1 LNLELLSPGVINSTW
16 LYKKD
21 DTTLLLL
28 KTTQSRLELSHE
40 KRLALLDRLE
50 LKGLQPL
57 IRTSRRSMFEQISS
71 LPNAG
76 QQLERLLSSHVE
88 DGEETSYLEGELF
101 CFEDYALFLIFDD
114 IGRGTKLVR
123 AGIVYTSDRTD
134 SGRRLEVFSRNIQ
147 DALESTVNGEPSIIE
162 GYFPG
167 WTQIEDHEA
176 DKSDDSSV
184 AALKAS
190 QIDYPTERIRSLGL
204 LEDPALRR
212 FLQHICE
219 AYADGRIVELLSRTG
234 AETTT
239 GPLVRSLA
247 EANLVRREV
256 LVSCR
261 KRNRPLFRLPSSE
274 ALGQITSSDAVCS
287 ECGAKLA
294 DERFD
299 ELIIPRPAASVLLND
314 GSWLD
319 SRVRNVLQHL
329 GVPKSTVQ
337 TAAPGEFPFREL
349 VVDLAGELFL
359 LCIFDG
365 DVTLADTRTI
375 HSRLSGSNARNL
387 VIVSTGRIHEDARIR
402 LHDHCRQRAVHRIPV
417 NLTLVEG
424 IDDLSSNLEILFEE
438 ASKRAVIRTLF
449 PLDRSLG
456 FSAGRLLA
464 ARFNLGEQDSPVA
477 SGGAVPQVVETVG
490 AGFDHF

>member
-1 LNLELLSPGVINSTW
+1 M
-16 LYKKD
+16 
-21 DTTLLLL
+21 LLL
-28 KTTQSRLELSHE
+28 KTTQSRQELNQE

-57 IRTSRRSMFEQISS
+57 IRTSRRTMFEQISA
-71 LPNAG
+71 LPTAG
-76 QQLERLLSSHVE
+76 QQLERVLSSHIE

-101 CFEDYALFLIFDD
+101 CFEDYALFLIFED
-114 IGRGTKLVR
+114 IGSEAKGVR

-134 SGRRLEVFSRNIQ
+134 SGRRLEVFCRNIQ
-147 DALESTVNGEPSIIE
+147 DALESRVNDEPTIIE

-167 WTQIEDHEA
+167 WSQIVDHEA
-176 DKSDDSSV
+176 EAPDDSSV
-184 AALKAS
+184 GALNAG
-190 QIDYPTERIRSLGL
+190 QIDYPTERIRALGL

-261 KRNRPLFRLPSSE
+261 KRNRPLFRLPSPE

-299 ELIIPRPAASVLLND
+299 ELIIPTPAASVLLND

-319 SRVRNVLQHL
+319 SRIRTILQGL
-329 GVPKSTVQ
+329 GVPKSSVRTTPSGDV
-337 TAAPGEFPFREL
+337 PFREL

-359 LCIFDG
+359 LCVFDG
-365 DVTLADTRTI
+365 DVTLADTRNI
-375 HSRLSGSNARNL
+375 HSRWSGSNSLNL
-387 VIVSTGRIHEDARIR
+387 VVVSTGRIHEDARIR
-402 LHDHCRQRAVHRIPV
+402 LRDHCRQRAMHRLAV
-417 NLTLVEG
+417 KMTLVEG
-424 IDDLSSNLEILFEE
+424 IDDLSSNLELLFEE
-438 ASKRAVIRTLF
+438 ASERAVIRTLF

-464 ARFNLGEQDSPVA
+464 ARFNLGEQDSRVV
-477 SGGAVPQVVETVG
+477 SGGAVPLSVETIG